1 MTTHDPILDRSKP
14 PGCLVSVLTLVIITA
29 FVVAFVVGAA
39 ALAVN
44 LWRVL
49 T

>member
-14 PGCLVSVLTLVIITA
+14 PGCLASVFVLAAVTA
-29 FVVAFVVGAA
+29 FSVCFVVGAA